1 MFRPDLR
8 SIVCLLILT
17 MRPVVVEAAPDK
29 GDAGKANTHTWSVMD
44 FGWLP
49 DPGQKI
55 VRPHVP
61 IEPDGQNGFEL
72 KLNSVTG
79 PGSGDRGIPD
89 PDKMP
94 VLLHKADGTT
104 SPPKPDE

>member
-29 GDAGKANTHTWSVMD
+29 GDAGKANTHTWSMMD

-55 VRPHVP
+55 VRPHVT
-61 IEPDGQNGFEL
+61 IEPDGRNGFQL
-72 KLNSVTG
+72 KLISRSEEHTSELQSHLNLVC
-79 PGSGDRGIPD
+79 R
-89 PDKMP
+89 
-94 VLLHKADGTT
+94 LLLEKKKNHHL
-104 SPPKPDE
+104 